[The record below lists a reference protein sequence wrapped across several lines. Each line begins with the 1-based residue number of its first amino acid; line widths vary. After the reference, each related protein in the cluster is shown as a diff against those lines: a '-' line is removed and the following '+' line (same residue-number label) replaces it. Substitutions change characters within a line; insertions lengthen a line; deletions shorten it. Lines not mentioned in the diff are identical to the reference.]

1 MPTAKPTPRYDELA
15 RRVKERYPRFNQR
28 PRDKSWLR
36 PLFWLLGKITRT
48 DYSTFHTTVWST
60 MFTGPRWDKMGDNAR
75 YRLLRHELKHIR
87 QAHEFPLGRWAWP
100 VNHILQGICYIL
112 IFPFFLTFR
121 AKLEREGYTQSLLAE
136 FELSGPFNSSDMENR
151 ARWMS
156 TTFGGSAYAWMWTK
170 KKAYAWA
177 MDTMRKI
184 NAGEITNK
192 LDRVI
197 LPGDRLLPGEDLQD
211 RASP

>member
-1 MPTAKPTPRYDELA
+1 MPTENRYEQLA
-15 RRVKERYPRFNQR
+15 LRVKALYPRFNQR

-60 MFTGPRWDKMGDNAR
+60 MYTGPRWEKMNDKAR
-75 YRLLRHELKHIR
+75 YRLLRHEMKHIK
-87 QAHEFPLGRWAWP
+87 QAHCFPFGRRLWP
-100 VNHILQGICYIL
+100 VNHLLQGICYIL
-112 IFPFFLTFR
+112 ILPFFVTFR
-121 AKLEREGYTQSLLAE
+121 AKFEREGYTQSLLAE
-136 FELSGPFNSSDMENR
+136 FELYGPFGEEKMESR
-151 ARWMS
+151 ARWMAN
-156 TTFGGSAYAWMWTK
+156 TFGGSTYAWMWTK
-170 KKAYAWA
+170 KKAYEWA

-184 NAGEITNK
+184 NAGEISNK

-197 LPGDRLLPGEDLQD
+197 LPGDRLLPGESLQD